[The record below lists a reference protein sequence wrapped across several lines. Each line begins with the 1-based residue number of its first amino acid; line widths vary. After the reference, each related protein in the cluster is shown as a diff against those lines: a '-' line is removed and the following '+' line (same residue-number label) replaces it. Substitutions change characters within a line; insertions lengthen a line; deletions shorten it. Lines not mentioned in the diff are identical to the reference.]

1 MKNGR
6 NLAVAAAAACAL
18 SGALTAA
25 AQPAQADE
33 LSDLRANNDLL
44 QQRVDQL
51 AQARVPGNLFGVG
64 GPAGPTN
71 VTVAGG
77 SFPRSF
83 LIPGTDTSLRVGGQI
98 TEIADYYL
106 TGGNPNQGTPWSTTV
121 GDNGQLLSIPL
132 NFHPGQLGFSAGAVA
147 ARDRSNSIFGT
158 SPRETR
164 ITIESRTP
172 TPLGE
177 ARTFMQ
183 FDWAGS
189 TSFAPGGGNPTSVS
203 DNLHPRLR
211 YAYGTLGGFL
221 AGQANSNFADPDAS
235 AETIDFGGNMG
246 DPGVVRIPQIR
257 YTTPLAPW
265 GLLGAFSVSAET
277 PETDVTTAIGLI
289 ASDATNASPAG
300 SRPAGSFNPT
310 KTPAPDLTAAWY
322 IPQPWGHLDVSL
334 VLRPTLQVK
343 DGLFV
348 DRTFTGYGGHIG
360 FDVKP
365 GWFGWSKDDIT
376 FHAVGGD
383 AIGRYVNCSCGF
395 SLVTDYP
402 AGLVTSAAT
411 AAALHI
417 HPTREYAGNIGYRHY
432 WAPNLRSTISGG
444 IWFHDIDRF
453 VLGSHGAGGTLGT
466 PGLAASLNKELFNAH
481 INLIWNPVSFVDLG
495 VEYTYGH
502 RVVVSNAKGDM
513 NVVIGEAKFRF

>member
-71 VTVAGG
+71 VSVAGG

-177 ARTFMQ
+177 ARTFMRPEA
-183 FDWAGS
+183 AGTGS
-189 TSFAPGGGNPTSVS
+189 PHI
-203 DNLHPRLR
+203 L
-211 YAYGTLGGFL
+211 GTL
-221 AGQANSNFADPDAS
+221 
-235 AETIDFGGNMG
+235 
-246 DPGVVRIPQIR
+246 
-257 YTTPLAPW
+257 
-265 GLLGAFSVSAET
+265 
-277 PETDVTTAIGLI
+277 
-289 ASDATNASPAG
+289 
-300 SRPAGSFNPT
+300 
-310 KTPAPDLTAAWY
+310 
-322 IPQPWGHLDVSL
+322 
-334 VLRPTLQVK
+334 
-343 DGLFV
+343 
-348 DRTFTGYGGHIG
+348 
-360 FDVKP
+360 
-365 GWFGWSKDDIT
+365 
-376 FHAVGGD
+376 
-383 AIGRYVNCSCGF
+383 CG
-395 SLVTDYP
+395 
-402 AGLVTSAAT
+402 
-411 AAALHI
+411 
-417 HPTREYAGNIGYRHY
+417 
-432 WAPNLRSTISGG
+432 
-444 IWFHDIDRF
+444 
-453 VLGSHGAGGTLGT
+453 
-466 PGLAASLNKELFNAH
+466 
-481 INLIWNPVSFVDLG
+481 
-495 VEYTYGH
+495 
-502 RVVVSNAKGDM
+502 KG
-513 NVVIGEAKFRF
+513 